1 VAADVAALELRRLRG
16 ALDAAARE
24 VAALQRRKAELQDA
38 VLAQQ
43 RTLQVQTRSTCRVE
57 YVPL

>member
-1 VAADVAALELRRLRG
+1 MAADVAALELRRLRG
-16 ALDAAARE
+16 ALSAAADG

-43 RTLQVQTRSTCRVE
+43 RTLQV
-57 YVPL
+57 